1 MKPTIAIHASR
12 PRDAG
17 IRRRAAEG
25 FTLIELMI
33 VVAIVGILA
42 AIVIPQYQIYTGR
55 AQLAE
60 AIHVTEGR
68 RTAIAEQIQFGAPLS
83 SINGGA
89 NGIPADVASD
99 AGRFVDRLVIASGA
113 IVATM
118 KSINVSP
125 CVLGQTFTLTPV
137 APPTPESPI
146 TWICTTGATC
156 RPATCG

>member
-1 MKPTIAIHASR
+1 MKPTIANFASR
-12 PRDAG
+12 PKHAG
-17 IRRRAAEG
+17 IRRYATEG

-33 VVAIVGILA
+33 VVAIIGILA
-42 AIVIPQYQIYTGR
+42 AIAIPQYQIYTGR

-68 RTAIAEQIQFGAPLS
+68 RTAIAEQIQFGKPLS
-83 SINGGA
+83 SINGGT
-89 NGIPADVASD
+89 NGIPADVPSG
-99 AGRFVDRLVIASGA
+99 AGRFVDSLVIASGA

-118 KSINVSP
+118 KSVNVSP
-125 CVLGQTFTLTPV
+125 CVMGQTFTLTPI

-146 TWICTTGATC
+146 TWICATGATC